1 MQVPWSY
8 QLGLLREAIQGLSS
22 GVERCVGLEQ
32 RGEAKPS
39 KRSAFVCTASDRSL
53 DEKQE
58 LRRRSLTCVTFLI
71 LYRLQRPADAWL
83 QQFSAS
89 PGSWRLCIRLLETPD
104 VQLNECFY
112 AANNLRTVCL
122 KHQVGAAQSMQA
134 LQQGLAAHR
143 SATVEGVKSPAQP
156 FSPCWLL
163 WCIPHYMLCEFGSAL
178 AATCRAAT
186 AH

>member
-58 LRRRSLTCVTFLI
+58 LRILPYLCYVPDLVQVAAARRCLVAAVLCF
-71 LYRLQRPADAWL
+71 AWV
-83 QQFSAS
+83 
-89 PGSWRLCIRLLETPD
+89 LE
-104 VQLNECFY
+104 
-112 AANNLRTVCL
+112 
-122 KHQVGAAQSMQA
+122 A
-134 LQQGLAAHR
+134 LH
-143 SATVEGVKSPAQP
+143 SPAGDP
-156 FSPCWLL
+156 
-163 WCIPHYMLCEFGSAL
+163 
-178 AATCRAAT
+178 
-186 AH
+186 